1 MQKNQICKFKKA
13 IVVDILKSARK
24 VDLANL
30 NAEVDQSYIS
40 KLQIIQLI

>member
-1 MQKNQICKFKKA
+1 MQKNQIRKFKKA
-13 IVVDILKSARK
+13 TVVDISKSATN

-30 NAEVDQSYIS
+30 NAEVDKSYIS